1 MDTKSFVKTLR
12 KIIREEVRTAV
23 QSAVKEMLTENVQFD
38 QSAHVDMRD
47 IMPSAPKRK
56 KQYSKDPMLN
66 DLLNETSGLTAE
78 EWPTMDF
85 RSEMANAFG
94 VQRGFAGNAQPI
106 VPVTTDITG
115 KPVNMENEAVAATVN
130 AMTRDYSA
138 LMKAIDKK
146 KNK

>member
-12 KIIREEVRTAV
+12 KIIREEVQAAVQTAV
-23 QSAVKEMLTENVQFD
+23 KDMLMENAQFD
-38 QSAHVDMRD
+38 QTAHIDMSELASR
-47 IMPSAPKRK
+47 APKRK

-66 DLLNETSGLTAE
+66 DLLNETSGLSSD
-78 EWPTMDF
+78 EWSTIDF

-94 VQRGFAGNAQPI
+94 VQRGMMTNDQPP
-106 VPVTTDITG
+106 VPVTTDIAG
-115 KPVNMENEAVAATVN
+115 KPVNMDNEAVVATVN